1 MKKLTITP
9 PEGYEVDE
17 KLSTFQNIV
26 FKEIN
31 KRLEYGDLYPI
42 LGNRLNECPL
52 APHWKY
58 SQAYEALCKLLFFS
72 EHQNF
77 NGQPQSEWADWTND
91 NHKANYSIVLA
102 SNDLCISESFL
113 LKKVL
118 SFKTRELAEKFL
130 KDYEQE
136 LLIAAPL
143 L

>member
-9 PEGYEVDE
+9 PVGYEIDE

-31 KRLEYGDLYPI
+31 KRLEYEDLRMVGHK
-42 LGNRLNECPL
+42 LHDGPL
-52 APHWKY
+52 APNIKY
-58 SQAYEALCKLLFFS
+58 NQAYKALCKLLFLS
-72 EHQNF
+72 EHKNF
-77 NGQPQSEWADWTND
+77 NGQPQSEWADWSED
-91 NHKANYSIVLA
+91 IHKANYSIVLA

-130 KDYEQE
+130 KDYYQE

>member
-1 MKKLTITP
+1 MKTLTITP
-9 PEGYEVDE
+9 PVGYEVDE

-72 EHQNF
+72 EHKNF
-77 NGQPQSEWADWTND
+77 NGQTQSEWADWSDTSR
-91 NHKANYSIVLA
+91 KFSIVLE
-102 SNDLCISESFL
+102 SNMLNVIKSYNCQR
-113 LKKVL
+113 VL
-118 SFKTRELAEKFL
+118 AFKNRELAEKFL